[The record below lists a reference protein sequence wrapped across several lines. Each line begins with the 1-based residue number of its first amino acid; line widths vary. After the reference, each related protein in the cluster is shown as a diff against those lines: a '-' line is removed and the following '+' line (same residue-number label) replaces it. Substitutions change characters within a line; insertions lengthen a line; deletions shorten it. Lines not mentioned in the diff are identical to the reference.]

1 MKSLLIT
8 FSLTMVLLPSC
19 GSSPVNST
27 LPFQPT
33 NEQKEYWYNG
43 EAELTSF
50 KLTQARYGELREGTA
65 VMIFVTEDFSTTKFT
80 KTDKEGKD
88 KTSVLKLN
96 FTKNFTTGIYPYSI
110 LTSSFVPFSGEE
122 RALKISTS
130 IQEWCGHVYMELVRK
145 KFFNINIQSYFEDE
159 TIVNLELPIA
169 YLEDELWSMIRLNP
183 AALPIGNTQVIP
195 SFSYLRMMHVEP
207 KAYDCEIKVAL
218 SDSAN
223 STLNL
228 YYKELDRSLSITYQ
242 TEFPYQIVRWEEVY
256 LDGFGTNKQKLKTTG
271 ERIKTIRS
279 AYWTKN
285 KNSDQHL
292 RKELGLE

>member
-8 FSLTMVLLPSC
+8 LALTMVLLPSC
-19 GSSPVNST
+19 GSAPVDT
-27 LPFQPT
+27 PVPYQPT
-33 NEQKEYWYNG
+33 EDQKKYWYNG

-110 LTSSFVPFSGEE
+110 LTSSFVPFNGEE
-122 RALKISTS
+122 RALKISSS
-130 IQEWCGHVYMELVRK
+130 IQEWCGHVYMELIRK
-145 KFFNINIQSYFEDE
+145 KFFNVNIQSYFEDE
-159 TIVNLELPIA
+159 TQEDLELPIA
-169 YLEDELWSMIRLNP
+169 YLEDELWSLIRLNP
-183 AALPIGNTQVIP
+183 LALPVGNPQVIP

-207 KAYDCEIKVAL
+207 KAYECEMKITETEVE
-218 SDSAN
+218 N
-223 STLNL
+223 STLWM

-242 TEFPYQIVRWEEVY
+242 TEFPHQIIRWQETY
-256 LDGFGTNKQKLKTTG
+256 LDGFGANKQKLTTVG
-271 ERIKTIRS
+271 ERITTIRS

-285 KNSDQHL
+285 KNSDQYL